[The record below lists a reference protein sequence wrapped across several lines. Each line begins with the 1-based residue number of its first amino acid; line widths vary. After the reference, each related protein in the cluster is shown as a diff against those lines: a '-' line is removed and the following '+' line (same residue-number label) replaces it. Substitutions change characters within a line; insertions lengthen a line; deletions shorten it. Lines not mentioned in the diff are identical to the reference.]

1 MSNYPDDDY
10 ERHGDRFDDRY
21 TDSEPNPQIIAAAK
35 SRVIG
40 PAIGL
45 IITGVLG
52 LALAALNAVQA
63 TRFEELWQKQMEE
76 IEDNPTIPADEKK
89 EQLELMDKIG
99 RIIQLLIIPQAI
111 FFALLTSLII
121 LLAGVNLQKL
131 TSSGLVKTGAI
142 LSFIP
147 CISPCCFLGL
157 VFGIWTLVIL
167 AQPEVK
173 AGFAAVRQGSYS

>member
-10 ERHGDRFDDRY
+10 ERRSDRY
-21 TDSEPNPQIIAAAK
+21 DDCYDDAEPDPQTIAAAK

-63 TRFEELWQKQMEE
+63 AQFEELWQKEMQE
-76 IEDNPTIPADEKK
+76 IEDNPTIPADKK
-89 EQLELMDKIG
+89 QEQLELMDKIG
-99 RIIQLLIIPQAI
+99 RIIQPLIIPQAI
-111 FFALLTSLII
+111 FVLLISLVI
-121 LLAGVNLQKL
+121 LVAGVNLQKL

-142 LSFIP
+142 LSLIP

-157 VFGIWTLVIL
+157 VFGIWTLIVM

-173 AGFAAVRQGSYS
+173 AGFAAVRRSSYR